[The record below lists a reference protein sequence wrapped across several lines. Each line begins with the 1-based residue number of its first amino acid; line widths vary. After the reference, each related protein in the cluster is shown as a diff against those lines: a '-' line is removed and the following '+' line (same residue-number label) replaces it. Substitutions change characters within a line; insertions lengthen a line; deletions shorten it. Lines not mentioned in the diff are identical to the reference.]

1 VTCREGFADGFSI
14 IDSPQAGLKYSI
26 FIRKYS
32 IISKKG
38 GKEMKVNKVDHIC
51 IAVKDLDE
59 ARKVWEPILGK
70 SKPDDE
76 YIDEPEKIK
85 VARYWVGEVG
95 FELMES
101 TAPDGDVAK
110 FIEKRG
116 EGVMLISF
124 NVDNTREAMA
134 DLKQK
139 DYPFIGGARPFRDC
153 EFAFVHP
160 KKMNGVLLELIDYKW
175 REFEDR

>member
-1 VTCREGFADGFSI
+1 
-14 IDSPQAGLKYSI
+14 
-26 FIRKYS
+26 
-32 IISKKG
+32 
-38 GKEMKVNKVDHIC
+38 MKPNKVDHIC
-51 IAVKDLDE
+51 IAVKSIVE
-59 ARKVWEPILGK
+59 ARKVWEPVFGK
-70 SKPDDE
+70 SRPDDE
-76 YIDEPEKIK
+76 YIDESEKIK

-101 TAPDGDVAK
+101 TTIDGDVAK

-134 DLKQK
+134 ELQQK
-139 DYPFIGGARPFRDC
+139 EYPFIGDIRLFRDS

-160 KKMNGVLLELIDYKW
+160 KKMNGVLLELIDNK
-175 REFEDR
+175 EK